1 MRALT
6 RSKLNPTA
14 VIPFVSVPKPKRSE
28 AIKVYLTPDE
38 FRQVNDQAE
47 RLNRTTS
54 KYARHLLLSP
64 LSADLIQGRTQEQQC
79 QALEQQLGELY
90 GLFNLLSSDL
100 AEQLNELA
108 TQPTKELD
116 HAEILPPENAPS
128 TSLQT
133 HLSLPELAVLIQQL
147 QVGLET
153 TREEMQQVRKLLTQ
167 MR

>member
-1 MRALT
+1 M
-6 RSKLNPTA
+6 
-14 VIPFVSVPKPKRSE
+14 PKSKRSE

-64 LSADLIQGRTQEQQC
+64 LAADLVQGRTQEQQC

-108 TQPTKELD
+108 TPPANELD
-116 HAEILPPENAPS
+116 NAEILPPENASP
-128 TSLQT
+128 TPLQT
-133 HLSLPELAVLIQQL
+133 HLSLPELTVLIQQL
-147 QVGLET
+147 QTGLET
-153 TREEMQQVRKLLTQ
+153 TREEMQQIRKLLGQ

>member
-1 MRALT
+1 M
-6 RSKLNPTA
+6 
-14 VIPFVSVPKPKRSE
+14 SVPKPKRSE

-64 LSADLIQGRTQEQQC
+64 LAADLIQGRTQEQQC

-100 AEQLNELA
+100 AEQLDGLA
-108 TQPTKELD
+108 TQPESELD
-116 HAEILPPENAPS
+116 NAEILPPENASSTPTQTPPS
-128 TSLQT
+128 I
-133 HLSLPELAVLIQQL
+133 PELTVLIQQL
-147 QVGLET
+147 QTGLET
-153 TREEMQQVRKLLTQ
+153 TREEMQQMRKLLGQ